1 MTGRIPPR
9 LAFGPTRTQIGT
21 ETARVEEGKKMRKPK
36 GLLAAVLFLS
46 ATAWAQVPP
55 TPDAALVDAVELQE
69 EGRHEEAR
77 ALYARILAERP
88 EHPAALA
95 GIALASLVLGDF
107 EASERY
113 GTSRLRLPEPAPAGV
128 FVLVANAQALQGK
141 GDAAAATLES
151 GKAAWPIDETI
162 RYQGGILRIALGRY
176 GEAVDDFA
184 FCLERSPYRADY
196 WRAIGDALAA
206 DGAKGRAFAA
216 YARSLTLDAEAG
228 EAKGVADEMWELLFD
243 DVRVDRSF
251 TNIAAPAP
259 DQSETRYRAAAE
271 TMGVALVAALR
282 QDDRWRE
289 QTDAAFFAY
298 ALDTIL
304 KLVSAIHEPSADDR
318 FWREFLF
325 AYFDG
330 LRDAGHL
337 ETLAYDIRRAAEDPD
352 AVAWGRTHRERMN
365 RFRSWSE
372 RWAVNRTGDPLR

>member
-1 MTGRIPPR
+1 MRT
-9 LAFGPTRTQIGT
+9 PT
-21 ETARVEEGKKMRKPK
+21 
-36 GLLAAVLFLS
+36 GLLVSILLLHS
-46 ATAWAQVPP
+46 TTWAGASPIA
-55 TPDAALVDAVELQE
+55 DSALVDAVALQE

-77 ALYARILAERP
+77 ALYERILSDRP
-88 EHPAALA
+88 DHPAALA
-95 GIALASLVLGDF
+95 GIALAALVLGDF

-113 GTSRLRLPEPAPAGV
+113 GISRLRLPEPAPPGV

-141 GDAAAATLES
+141 GDAAAATLEA
-151 GKAAWPIDETI
+151 GKSAWPLDETI

-176 GEAVDDFA
+176 GEAIDDFA

-216 YARSLTLDAEAG
+216 YARSLTLDAEAS
-228 EAKGVADEMWELLFD
+228 EAKGVADEMWDLLFD

-259 DQSETRYRAAAE
+259 DQTEARYRAAAE

-304 KLVSAIHEPSADDR
+304 KLVSAIHEPSVDDR

-325 AYFDG
+325 AYFEE

-352 AVAWGRTHRERMN
+352 AVAWERAHRDRIR
-365 RFRSWSE
+365 RFRNWSE
-372 RWAVNRTGDPLR
+372 RWAVNRSGEPLR